1 MALNSLTK
9 ERNFNMII
17 NIKNE
22 EGEVQY
28 DVNQIADEDKKR
40 GATVTIS
47 KVGSLETIIEAL
59 QFASSTHRSNLENL
73 LKETPEALVE
83 SETPDDV
90 EEAEVVAEEDTT
102 EDSD

>member
-1 MALNSLTK
+1 MALNSLMMG
-9 ERNFNMII
+9 RNFNMII
-17 NIKNE
+17 NIKND

-83 SETPDDV
+83 LEEETS
-90 EEAEVVAEEDTT
+90 EED
-102 EDSD
+102 ESLNEVS

>member
-1 MALNSLTK
+1 
-9 ERNFNMII
+9 MII

-73 LKETPEALVE
+73 LKETPEALIE
-83 SETPDDV
+83 LEEETS
-90 EEAEVVAEEDTT
+90 EED
-102 EDSD
+102 ESLNEVS

>member
-1 MALNSLTK
+1 MGLNSLMK
-9 ERNFNMII
+9 ERSFNMII
-17 NIKNE
+17 NIKND

-28 DVNQIADEDKKR
+28 AVNKITDEDKKR

-47 KVGSLETIIEAL
+47 KVGSLETNIEAL

-83 SETPDDV
+83 SEK
-90 EEAEVVAEEDTT
+90 EAEPESE
-102 EDSD
+102 S

>member
-1 MALNSLTK
+1 MGLNSLMK
-9 ERNFNMII
+9 ERSFNMII
-17 NIKNE
+17 NIKNDK
-22 EGEVQY
+22 GEVQY
-28 DVNQIADEDKKR
+28 DVNKITDEDKKR

-83 SETPDDV
+83 SE
-90 EEAEVVAEEDTT
+90 EEAEPESE
-102 EDSD
+102 S

>member
-1 MALNSLTK
+1 MGLNSLMK
-9 ERNFNMII
+9 ERSFNMII
-17 NIKNE
+17 NIKND

-28 DVNQIADEDKKR
+28 DVNKITDEDKKR

-83 SETPDDV
+83 SEK
-90 EEAEVVAEEDTT
+90 EAEPESE
-102 EDSD
+102 S

>member
-1 MALNSLTK
+1 
-9 ERNFNMII
+9 MII
-17 NIKNE
+17 SIKND
-22 EGEVQY
+22 EGEVSY
-28 DVNQIADEDKKR
+28 DVNKISDEDKKR

-47 KVGSLETIIEAL
+47 KVGNLETLIEAL

-83 SETPDDV
+83 IENPDDV

-102 EDSD
+102 EESS

>member
-1 MALNSLTK
+1 MGLNSLMK
-9 ERNFNMII
+9 ERSFNMII
-17 NIKNE
+17 NIKND

-28 DVNQIADEDKKR
+28 DVNKITDEDKKR

-83 SETPDDV
+83 SE
-90 EEAEVVAEEDTT
+90 EEAEPESE
-102 EDSD
+102 S